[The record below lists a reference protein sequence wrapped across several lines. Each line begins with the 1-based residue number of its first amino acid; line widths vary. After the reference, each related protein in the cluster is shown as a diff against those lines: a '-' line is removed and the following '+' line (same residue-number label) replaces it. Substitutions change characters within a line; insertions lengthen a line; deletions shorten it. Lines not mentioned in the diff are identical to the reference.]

1 MAIERASATAPA
13 PEPRGDTYFLPSAAV
28 AGMEVKP
35 GDVVKFRVVGS
46 DEEGNI
52 EVEYAQEGGS
62 EDKGIE
68 EFMREEM
75 AKPSGPMTDEDY

>member
-1 MAIERASATAPA
+1 MS
-13 PEPRGDTYFLPSAAV
+13 
-28 AGMEVKP
+28 VKP

-52 EVEYAQEGGS
+52 EVEYAHNGGS
-62 EDKGIE
+62 KEKGLE

-75 AKPSGPMTDEDY
+75 AKPPTDEETY